1 MFNMVSESE
10 ATLEEK
16 LLEKLENEG
25 YNRVNI
31 KDENQL
37 NQNFKTQ
44 IEKFNNCTLTDEEFD
59 ALLIHLK
66 QGSIFDKAQKLR
78 DTYTVEREDENLYIS
93 FLNNKDWCKNIFQ
106 VSNQITIRGKYTNR
120 YDVTILIN
128 GLPLVQIELKRR
140 GMQLKEAFNQIKR
153 YKKHSFKDLFDYV
166 QIFVVSNGIKTKYF
180 ANTNKE
186 LQYALTFFWK
196 DKENNNINGL
206 NEFAETFLEKC
217 NLAKLIGRYMVLNES
232 SKTLMVLRAYQKYAV
247 EAILNQA
254 LEVKQNG
261 YVWHTTGSGKTL
273 TSFKASKLLAEEH
286 SIDKV
291 IFVVDRRD
299 LDIQTTKE
307 FKSFCPDCIDQ
318 TDSTWALINNL
329 LSEKNKM
336 VVTTI
341 QKLNNAVTKDYS
353 KKRLEDFKDKN
364 IIFIYDECHRSQFG
378 EMHNNIEDFFTNSLS
393 FGFTGTPIFK
403 DNANSHLTTK
413 SIFNKRLHSYLIKDA
428 IHDENVLGFSIDYFN
443 TAHIKEDVVDKEV
456 TSIDTK
462 EYYESKERLNLIV
475 DNIIESYNAKTRNRE
490 FNAILTVPQGGV
502 VHDYYRIF
510 KEKDHD
516 LKIATIFSYQ
526 ANEDLDDKEEH
537 SRDLLESYIEDY
549 NKIFHTDFSTE
560 TYQEYYVDVSKRMKN
575 RDIDLLIVVNMFLTG
590 FDSKLLNTLY
600 VDRNLEYHG
609 LLQAFSRTNRM
620 YNSRK
625 SQGNIVTYRNL
636 KENVDTAIR
645 LFSDSE
651 AIEDVIIPH
660 YEYFV
665 EKFNQALDEFFTIVK
680 TVDEANNLER
690 ESEQEKFVKK
700 FRELNRIKIKLDIF
714 TQFTFDDLNI
724 EEQEFNDFKSVYLDL
739 YDKVKN
745 STENTPES
753 ILDDIDFEIELIR
766 NDKINVDYIL
776 NLLEDL
782 SLNSYSYEQDKE
794 KILNLMKQT
803 ESLRSKIDLIEKF
816 IDYRLPNLEPYLS
829 VKEEFDRFMKEERNS
844 AIYDI
849 INNENLEKDIACQIF
864 DKYMFSGK
872 FDNEIIKKSFKDK
885 LGIIERTTKLENIKE
900 KIIRLFERFDY

>member
-1 MFNMVSESE
+1 
-10 ATLEEK
+10 
-16 LLEKLENEG
+16 
-25 YNRVNI
+25 
-31 KDENQL
+31 
-37 NQNFKTQ
+37 
-44 IEKFNNCTLTDEEFD
+44 
-59 ALLIHLK
+59 
-66 QGSIFDKAQKLR
+66 
-78 DTYTVEREDENLYIS
+78 
-93 FLNNKDWCKNIFQ
+93 
-106 VSNQITIRGKYTNR
+106 
-120 YDVTILIN
+120 
-128 GLPLVQIELKRR
+128 
-140 GMQLKEAFNQIKR
+140 
-153 YKKHSFKDLFDYV
+153 
-166 QIFVVSNGIKTKYF
+166 
-180 ANTNKE
+180 
-186 LQYALTFFWK
+186 
-196 DKENNNINGL
+196 
-206 NEFAETFLEKC
+206 
-217 NLAKLIGRYMVLNES
+217 
-232 SKTLMVLRAYQKYAV
+232 
-247 EAILNQA
+247 
-254 LEVKQNG
+254 
-261 YVWHTTGSGKTL
+261 
-273 TSFKASKLLAEEH
+273 
-286 SIDKV
+286 
-291 IFVVDRRD
+291 
-299 LDIQTTKE
+299 
-307 FKSFCPDCIDQ
+307 
-318 TDSTWALINNL
+318 
-329 LSEKNKM
+329 
-336 VVTTI
+336 
-341 QKLNNAVTKDYS
+341 
-353 KKRLEDFKDKN
+353 
-364 IIFIYDECHRSQFG
+364 
-378 EMHNNIEDFFTNSLS
+378 
-393 FGFTGTPIFK
+393 
-403 DNANSHLTTK
+403 
-413 SIFNKRLHSYLIKDA
+413 
-428 IHDENVLGFSIDYFN
+428 
-443 TAHIKEDVVDKEV
+443 
-456 TSIDTK
+456 
-462 EYYESKERLNLIV
+462 
-475 DNIIESYNAKTRNRE
+475 
-490 FNAILTVPQGGV
+490 
-502 VHDYYRIF
+502 
-510 KEKDHD
+510 
-516 LKIATIFSYQ
+516 
-526 ANEDLDDKEEH
+526 
-537 SRDLLESYIEDY
+537 
-549 NKIFHTDFSTE
+549 
-560 TYQEYYVDVSKRMKN
+560 MKN

-609 LLQAFSRTNRM
+609 LLQAFSRTNRV

-625 SQGNIVTYRNL
+625 SQGNIVSYRNL

-753 ILDDIDFEIELIR
+753 ILDAIDFEIELIR
-766 NDKINVDYIL
+766 NAKINVDYIL

-816 IDYRLPNLEPYLS
+816 IDYRLPNLDPYLS

-849 INNENLEKDIACQIF
+849 INNENLKKDIDCQIF